1 MTASEVAMNRALPRP
16 YPARKPTM
24 PLIESD
30 VPARAENA
38 TIIARPVTRVR
49 LAPSRLD
56 TQFVSNIANAVTTR

>member
-1 MTASEVAMNRALPRP
+1 MNRELPRP
-16 YPARKPTM
+16 HPARKPTM

-30 VPARAENA
+30 VPARAENT

-56 TQFVSNIANAVTTR
+56 TQFVTNIANAVTTR